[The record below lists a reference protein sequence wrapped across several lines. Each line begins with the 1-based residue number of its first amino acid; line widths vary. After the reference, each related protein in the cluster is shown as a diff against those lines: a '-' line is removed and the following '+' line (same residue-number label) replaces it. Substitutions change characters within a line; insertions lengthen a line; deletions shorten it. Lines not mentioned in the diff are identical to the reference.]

1 MSTATTKKYN
11 FHISRMGTVPPRG
24 TERIKY
30 GNICKAL
37 GLNMLIYV
45 KHLPWVNTLPA
56 TFSHGQCYRG

>member
-1 MSTATTKKYN
+1 
-11 FHISRMGTVPPRG
+11 MGTVPARG

-56 TFSHGQCYRG
+56 MFFHHGQCYRG